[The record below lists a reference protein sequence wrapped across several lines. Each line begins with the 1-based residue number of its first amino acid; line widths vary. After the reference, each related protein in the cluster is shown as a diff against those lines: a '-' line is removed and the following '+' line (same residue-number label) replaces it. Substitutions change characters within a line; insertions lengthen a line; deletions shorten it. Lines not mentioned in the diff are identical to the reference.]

1 MNNLLQKIYDKA
13 PSYGSIPF
21 WSWNDKLEE
30 GELRRQIRRMKELGM
45 NGFFMHARGGL
56 ETEYL
61 SDDWFHCVNVCVDE
75 AKKLGM
81 EAWSY
86 DENGWPSGFAG
97 GKLLDDRKNFAL
109 GMLTETVAEF
119 PDDEDTIAAYT
130 RNADGSYNWV
140 TAPVEGCGEYLRIY
154 RQYDNSYVDVL
165 DGEITKEF
173 LRLTHDEYRKACGE
187 DFGGAMPGFFTDEPQ
202 YFRWGHTYSNT
213 LPKIF
218 KETYGY
224 EIFPGLPAI
233 FEKDVP
239 GGDKFRYDY
248 YKLIHELFIN
258 NWVKLVHEWC
268 QANGVK
274 LTGHAVEE
282 SSLGGQMMCIGGVM
296 PFYEYEDIPGI
307 DYLGRGIADD
317 IAPKQLGSVCAQL
330 GRKKALSEMF
340 ACCGWDV
347 SPTELKRIADM
358 QYAGGVNLMCQHL
371 YPYSERGQR
380 KRDYPLHYSEHN
392 PWQDQMIPFDW
403 YYNRLGAALSEGEEY
418 APILVIHPIHGA
430 YMKYKKG
437 SDWLSE
443 IEGHFFGL
451 SRLLGHNQV
460 PYHYGDENLMKKYAR
475 VEGDRIKVGLC
486 TYDAVVV
493 PFTYTLD
500 HETADMLKEY
510 MANGGKV
517 WLYKDAPECIDGLK
531 ADMDWLKANITW
543 EDLLAKRDARIS
555 VNGENV
561 SALRKMTRK
570 LEDGSSLIY
579 ITNISADDFDCVK
592 VGIPGA
598 KTVCEIDLEGDGVPV
613 LKPVH
618 GEVCEKCGGRIVY
631 LRFEDAQSHLLLVN
645 PTLSDDKSAD
655 VALEEGVPAIPEA
668 YIPVPERAAF
678 AKKPENM
685 MVLDTAMLSRDGVNY
700 DEPLSIY
707 GIKDNLLRE
716 QWGGRVWIKY
726 TFTAADGYR
735 TDDLRLVVEP
745 MGQDSVTVNG
755 VEVAP
760 SRENWWFDR
769 NFASVNIAPYVRAGV
784 NEVIVALN
792 HWQRDYVYYVL
803 YSGVSESLRNCLVFD
818 TEIEAAYLVGD
829 FALETA
835 GTFTDDVKNSRI
847 YEGDFVLTG
856 QKDSVAITDVVK
868 DGYPFFGGHMN
879 VKFSYDYKAGDATV
893 LALTGRFATASV
905 KVNGVCAGD
914 MLFLRHVDLAEYLRE
929 GENEIEIDFANA
941 MRNLMGPHHRHDPE
955 PTGVGPGT
963 FSFEKEWHGRE
974 CKGYLDRYA
983 FVRFGVEG
991 K

>member
-1 MNNLLQKIYDKA
+1 MNELLQKLYDKA

-97 GKLLDDRKNFAL
+97 GKLLDDKKNFAL
-109 GMLTETVAEF
+109 GMLTEITGTF
-119 PDDEDTIAAYT
+119 PTDEDTIAAYT
-130 RNADGSYNWV
+130 KNADGSYNWV
-140 TAPVEGCGEYLRIY
+140 TEPVEGCSEYLRIY

-173 LRLTHDEYRKACGE
+173 LRLTHAEYKKACGA

-233 FEKDVP
+233 FEKDIP

-258 NWVKLVHEWC
+258 NWVRLVHEWC
-268 QANGVK
+268 QENGVK

-282 SSLGGQMMCIGGVM
+282 SSLSGQMMCIGGVM

-317 IAPKQLGSVCAQL
+317 IAPKQLGSACAQL
-330 GRKKALSEMF
+330 GKKKALSEMF

-392 PWQDQMIPFDW
+392 PWQQQMIPFDW
-403 YYNRLGAALSEGEEY
+403 HYNRLGAALSEGEEY

-430 YMKYKKG
+430 YMRYKKG
-437 SDWLSE
+437 ADWHNE

-451 SRLLGHNQV
+451 SRLLGYNQV
-460 PYHYGDENLMKKYAR
+460 PYHYGDENMMKKMAK
-475 VEGDRIKVGLC
+475 VDGDKIIVGKC
-486 TYDAVVV
+486 TYEAVIV

-500 HETADMLKEY
+500 HETVAMLQAY

-517 WLYKDAPECIDGLK
+517 WLYKDAPACIDGEA
-531 ADMDWLKANITW
+531 ADMGWLQANMTW
-543 EDLLAKRDARIS
+543 DDILAYRDARIS
-555 VNGENV
+555 VDGANV
-561 SALRKMTRK
+561 PALRKMTRQ
-570 LEDGSSLIY
+570 LPDGSSLLF
-579 ITNISADDFDCVK
+579 ITNISADSLDCVK

-598 KTVCEIDLEGDGVPV
+598 KSVCEIDLDADADE
-613 LKPVH
+613 LKLIPVH
-618 GEVCEKCGGRIVY
+618 GEVCEKCGGRKVY
-631 LRFEDAQSHLLLVN
+631 LSFEDAQSHLLLVN
-645 PTLSDDKSAD
+645 GAD
-655 VALEEGVPAIPEA
+655 VALLDGKPEKA
-668 YIPVPERAAF
+668 EKTIPVPATAAF
-678 AKKPENM
+678 AEKPENM
-685 MVLDTAMLSRDGVNY
+685 MVLDTAMLSKDGVHY

-716 QWGGRVWIKY
+716 QFDGQVWIKY
-726 TFTAADGYR
+726 TFTAGEGYR
-735 TDDLRLVVEP
+735 SDNLRLILEP
-745 MGQDSVTVNG
+745 MGQTSVTVNG
-755 VEVAP
+755 VAVEP

-769 NFASVNIAPYVRAGV
+769 NFAGVNIAALVKPGV
-784 NEVIVALN
+784 NEVVVSLR

-829 FALETA
+829 FALVTA
-835 GTFTDDVKNSRI
+835 GTFTDDVRSSVV
-847 YEGDFVLTG
+847 YEGDFVLG
-856 QKDSVAITDVVK
+856 NQKDAVNITNVVK
-868 DGYPFFGGHMN
+868 DGYPFFSGAMT
-879 VKFSYDYKAGDATV
+879 VRYSYDYHKGDATV
-893 LALTGRFATASV
+893 LALSGRFATASV
-905 KVNGVCAGD
+905 AVNGVAAGE

-929 GENEIEIDFANA
+929 GANEIVLTLRCA
-941 MRNLMGPHHRHDPE
+941 MRNVMGPHHRSDPE
-955 PTGVGPGT
+955 PYGLGPNT
-963 FSFEKEWHGRE
+963 FSFEKEWNGRE
-974 CKGYLDRYA
+974 CAGYLSRYA
-983 FVRFGVEG
+983 FVRFGVDR

>member
-97 GKLLDDRKNFAL
+97 GKLLDDKKNFAL
-109 GMLTETVAEF
+109 GMLTEVVAAF
-119 PDDEDTIAAYT
+119 PEDEDTIAAYT
-130 RNADGSYNWV
+130 KNEDGSYNWV
-140 TAPVEGCGEYLRIY
+140 TAPVDGCSEYLRIY

-173 LRLTHDEYRKACGE
+173 LRLTHDEYKKACGE

-258 NWVKLVHEWC
+258 NWVKLVYEWC

-307 DYLGRGIADD
+307 DYLGRSIADD

-430 YMKYKKG
+430 YMKYKKN

-460 PYHYGDENLMKKYAR
+460 PYHYGDENLMKKYAK
-475 VEGDRIKVGLC
+475 VYGDRIQVGLC
-486 TYDAVVV
+486 TYDAVIV

-517 WLYKDAPECIDGLK
+517 WLYKDAPECIDGEK

-561 SALRKMTRK
+561 SALRKMTRR

-579 ITNISADDFDCVK
+579 ITNISADEFECVK

-598 KTVCEIDLEGDGVPV
+598 KTVCEIDLENPDMPV
-613 LKPVH
+613 LKAVN
-618 GEVCEKCGGRIVY
+618 GEVCETCGGRVVY

-645 PTLSDDKSAD
+645 AAD
-655 VALEEGVPAIPEA
+655 VALEAGKPVIPEQ
-668 YIPVPERAAF
+668 YIPVPEKAAF

-685 MVLDTAMLSRDGVNY
+685 MILDTAMLSKDGVNY
-700 DEPLSIY
+700 DDALSIY

-716 QWGGRVWIKY
+716 QYNGRVWIKY
-726 TFTAADGYR
+726 TFTAAEGYKA
-735 TDDLRLVVEP
+735 DDLRLVVEP

-755 VEVAP
+755 VEVQP
-760 SRENWWFDR
+760 SKDAWWFDR
-769 NFASVNIAPYVRAGV
+769 NFASVNIAPWVKAGV
-784 NEVIVALN
+784 NEVVVALN
-792 HWQRDYVYYVL
+792 HYQRDYVYYVL

-835 GTFTDDVKNSRI
+835 GTFTDDVKNARL
-847 YEGDFVLTG
+847 YEGDFVLTN
-856 QKDSVAITDVVK
+856 QKCCVAIGDVVK
-868 DGYPFFGGHMN
+868 DGYPFFGGHMA
-879 VKFSYDYKAGDATV
+879 VKFSYDYKAGDATI

-905 KVNGVCAGD
+905 KVNGVAAGD

-929 GENEIEIDFANA
+929 GENEIEIDFAGA

-955 PTGVGPGT
+955 PMGVGPGT
-963 FSFEKEWHGRE
+963 FSFEKEWNGRE
-974 CKGYLDRYA
+974 CRGYLDRYA